1 MANRKRRQPP
11 QSMRPKTDPS
21 AECHPEEVAQPPSMS
36 HATRSVNPPQ
46 RHKKLTMIL
55 GTLVV
60 LWFTFLALAAWTT

>member
-1 MANRKRRQPP
+1 MTNRKRRQTPR
-11 QSMRPKTDPS
+11 SVSPKTAPS
-21 AECHPEEVAQPPSMS
+21 AECHPGRVAQPPSTS

-46 RHKKLTMIL
+46 RHKTLTLIL